1 MSFCVCV
8 CVGGGRTCYNGSH
21 KKTLT
26 QNDTPIHCTHDDE
39 DAHMH
44 VPIIRIEKSSQSSPI
59 QVLCR
64 EGGSRSSTSSS
75 PKTQNECTEE
85 NRARKTIE
93 DRIRTCCTV
102 VCVDLGLVGESMMEK
117 KKGRD
122 CFFLSKTF
130 QRRE

>member
-1 MSFCVCV
+1 M
-8 CVGGGRTCYNGSH
+8 GGGRTCYNGSH

-59 QVLCR
+59 QVP
-64 EGGSRSSTSSS
+64 GSRSSSSSS

-93 DRIRTCCTV
+93 DRVRTCCTV
-102 VCVDLGLVGESMMEK
+102 VVDLGVVGESMMAMMEK

-122 CFFLSKTF
+122 CFFLSKPF